1 MRVKINSVTGYLK
14 KKNDEKYLNLD
25 STKEYESVW
34 SEVKPEIK
42 RINGGEEF
50 FMKKV
55 IVKLASILKM
65 TYLWINH

>member
-65 TYLWINH
+65 TYL